1 MEFIHT
7 YLGYNNNRDEY
18 NCEILNNKKNSV
30 GFCKYYKNNSY
41 DEIVCIEFINIRYEH
56 RRRGYATALVK
67 ELQSRYTK
75 EDLKQLIQEV
85 YEEEMAE
92 TKKKGAA
99 KEEPKKE
106 APKAPK
112 APVKKAAEAPK
123 AEDPSKITKSF
134 VKTIDKHGDKNK
146 FAGDKGDAELFG
158 KIKKIL
164 TPYVGRRLEEADID
178 KMMGEMEC
186 DECYEEG
193 AKPDFLDLDK
203 DGNKKEPMK
212 KAAMDAKTSKKL
224 KEIIEKAKNI

>member
-1 MEFIHT
+1 M
-7 YLGYNNNRDEY
+7 
-18 NCEILNNKKNSV
+18 
-30 GFCKYYKNNSY
+30 
-41 DEIVCIEFINIRYEH
+41 
-56 RRRGYATALVK
+56 
-67 ELQSRYTK
+67 TK

-85 YEEEMAE
+85 YEEEMSE

-106 APKAPK
+106 APKAP
-112 APVKKAAEAPK
+112 VKKAAEAPK
-123 AEDPSKITKSF
+123 AEDPNKITKSF

-164 TPYVGRRLEEADID
+164 TPYVGRRLEEADLD
-178 KMMGEMEC
+178 KVMEEMEC

-203 DGNKKEPMK
+203 DGNKNEPMK
-212 KAAMDAKTSKKL
+212 KAAMDAKKSKKL

>member
-1 MEFIHT
+1 M
-7 YLGYNNNRDEY
+7 
-18 NCEILNNKKNSV
+18 
-30 GFCKYYKNNSY
+30 
-41 DEIVCIEFINIRYEH
+41 
-56 RRRGYATALVK
+56 
-67 ELQSRYTK
+67 TK

-106 APKAPK
+106 APKAP
-112 APVKKAAEAPK
+112 VKKAAEAPK
-123 AEDPSKITKSF
+123 AEDPSKITKTF
-134 VKTIDKHGDKNK
+134 VKTIDKHSDKNK

-164 TPYVGRRLEEADID
+164 TPYVGRKLEEADID
-178 KMMGEMEC
+178 KMMEYMEC

-193 AKPDFLDLDK
+193 WKGEALDPVGKEDSDINNDGKVDGTDK
-203 DGNKKEPMK
+203 YLKNRREKIGQSIKGKN
-212 KAAMDAKTSKKL
+212 TKKL

>member
-1 MEFIHT
+1 M
-7 YLGYNNNRDEY
+7 
-18 NCEILNNKKNSV
+18 
-30 GFCKYYKNNSY
+30 
-41 DEIVCIEFINIRYEH
+41 
-56 RRRGYATALVK
+56 
-67 ELQSRYTK
+67 TK

-123 AEDPSKITKSF
+123 AEDPI
-134 VKTIDKHGDKNK
+134 
-146 FAGDKGDAELFG
+146 
-158 KIKKIL
+158 
-164 TPYVGRRLEEADID
+164 GRRLEEADID